1 MINICSAHH
10 SSGSLLC
17 DDGFLHLHSVDD
29 VDVDEHDEPVSSSTA
44 LRSRSNSRAVI
55 TPDPKQSSAWW
66 DGGGWWWLIAQQ
78 QNKCWNKT
86 FICETMV
93 MFQMRISSPQA
104 HLSISLGGREGCILF
119 MYIVHYIYYTKVA
132 LHTRAHP
139 AVCAS
144 MGIEAPPCA
153 TWVAGQ
159 RGMRPNTSHCWRA
172 SRHRPIH
179 DPWSKVMMMMI
190 LIMMTMVIS

>member
-66 DGGGWWWLIAQQ
+66 GGGGMMMTYCSTTKQMSK
-78 QNKCWNKT
+78 QNIHLQDDGDVSDEDCGLVHLRHIWASAWVAERDAYCSCTLN
-86 FICETMV
+86 I
-93 MFQMRISSPQA
+93 IST
-104 HLSISLGGREGCILF
+104 
-119 MYIVHYIYYTKVA
+119 VYTKVA
-132 LHTRAHP
+132 YQGTSSCVRQHGNWGTSLCHLGGGTERDETQHKP
-139 AVCAS
+139 LLKGIKAS
-144 MGIEAPPCA
+144 A
-153 TWVAGQ
+153 
-159 RGMRPNTSHCWRA
+159 N
-172 SRHRPIH
+172 
-179 DPWSKVMMMMI
+179 PWYMK
-190 LIMMTMVIS
+190 